1 MVRLDDILTWLL
13 LAGLT
18 AAGVFIAFYFMMFLL
33 PFIVFTVIGCA
44 IYASVRA
51 WLRRRRMNTRSC
63 VFEIHEKDLSSP
75 EVIDAEFEIL
85 DEKNHK

>member
-13 LAGLT
+13 LIGLT

-33 PFIVFTVIGCA
+33 PFIVFTVIGYG

-51 WLRRRRMNTRSC
+51 WLRRRKMNTRGY
-63 VFEIHEKDLSSP
+63 VFEIHEENGSSP